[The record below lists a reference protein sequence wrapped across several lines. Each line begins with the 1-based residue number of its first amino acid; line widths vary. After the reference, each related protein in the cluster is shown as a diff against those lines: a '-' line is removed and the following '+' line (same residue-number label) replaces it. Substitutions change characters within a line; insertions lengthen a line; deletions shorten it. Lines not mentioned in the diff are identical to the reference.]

1 MLPGDRLIC
10 GFVDEFKIGDTFSKW
25 PLHIT
30 IVPWFRLDDPSEQ
43 IARGLQQALTLVKP
57 FTVIVG
63 ETAVFGPRKRQAHVL
78 EPSRLT
84 EVEKRVRKYFHQKR
98 AWLVDET
105 TKRKYDFRPH
115 ITFQGDEH
123 LQKGDRVQ
131 IDRLYAVQQQ
141 GGHKLVAGIIELDH
155 EAKT

>member
-1 MLPGDRLIC
+1 MLPHDRLIC
-10 GFVDEFKIGDTFSKW
+10 DFVDEFKIGEVFSNW

-30 IVPWFRLDDPSEQ
+30 IVPWFRVDTPTDQ
-43 IARGLQQALTLVKP
+43 IAQGLQKSLTPVKP
-57 FTVIVG
+57 FTLTVG
-63 ETAVFGPRKRQAHVL
+63 ESAVFGPRKRQAHVL
-78 EPSRLT
+78 EPSQLT

-105 TKRKYDFRPH
+105 TTRRYDFRPH

-123 LQKGDRVQ
+123 LQLGDRVQ
-131 IDRLYAVQQQ
+131 IDRLYVVQQQ

-155 EAKT
+155 EAAT